1 MNMKMTNTTP
11 LTRHHLEREANRL
24 RYEANLAYLDGR
36 TKRYREL
43 HKRADA
49 LEAQARKLMS
59 EA

>member
-1 MNMKMTNTTP
+1 MTNTTP
-11 LTRHHLEREANRL
+11 LTRHHFEREANRL

-49 LEAQARKLMS
+49 LDAQARKLMS

>member
-1 MNMKMTNTTP
+1 MTKTIP
-11 LTRHHLEREANRL
+11 LTRHHIEREVNRL

-49 LEAQARKLMS
+49 LEMKVRNLIL
-59 EA
+59 EG